1 MSAIDEDDLPPT
13 PKEKLSKAPSW
24 IMVGFIVGCLAAY
37 VAERE
42 IEKRSGD
49 AAPPPATTAPA
60 PAVRTPP
67 PEAPVALRL
76 SQNEVD
82 AIFTQNEGD
91 AVWENDI
98 TEVVIFNSRTG
109 KFSDMV
115 EVMRSGPYYYY
126 RPITKLTRPLITAD
140 APGGTLILF
149 TETENHREKRL
160 APIPP
165 FLRPAPPKLAP

>member
-24 IMVGFIVGCLAAY
+24 IMVGFVIGCLSAY
-37 VAERE
+37 VVERE
-42 IEKRSGD
+42 LAKRREEVPPHTP
-49 AAPPPATTAPA
+49 AAAPA
-60 PAVRTPP
+60 PAVPAELP
-67 PEAPVALRL
+67 AALRL

-98 TEVVIFNSRTG
+98 TEIVVFNSRTG
-109 KFSDMV
+109 KFSDFV

-126 RPITKLTRPLITAD
+126 RPIARNTRPLITAE

-149 TETENHREKRL
+149 TETEAHREKRL